1 MGTHPIF
8 ESDFDC
14 LTEAVPETKKPEVKR
29 EEYRKYLDSAGIL
42 DELTKF
48 LVTLYEEPDKPQDA
62 VSYMKKLLCG
72 GEPDAAEVENMK
84 NEIEQLKA
92 QVEELT
98 KRAEAAEAKLTASQP
113 AESEPSAPEGKEAKA
128 EEKAEENK
136 E

>member
-1 MGTHPIF
+1 MLF
-8 ESDFDC
+8 SFS
-14 LTEAVPETKKPEVKR
+14 EAMPETKKPEVKR

-84 NEIEQLKA
+84 NEVEQLRA

-98 KRAEAAEAKLTASQP
+98 KRAEAAEAKLAASQP
-113 AESEPSAPEGKEAKA
+113 AEAEPSAPEGKEAKPD
-128 EEKAEENK
+128 EKAEEKK

>member
-14 LTEAVPETKKPEVKR
+14 LTEAMPETKKPEVKR

-72 GEPDAAEVENMK
+72 GEPDAAE
-84 NEIEQLKA
+84 
-92 QVEELT
+92 
-98 KRAEAAEAKLTASQP
+98 AKLTASQP
-113 AESEPSAPEGKEAKA
+113 AESEPSAPEGKEARA
-128 EEKAEENK
+128 EEKAE
-136 E
+136 

>member
-14 LTEAVPETKKPEVKR
+14 LTEAMPETKKPEVKR

-128 EEKAEENK
+128 EEKAEEKK

>member
-1 MGTHPIF
+1 MWFH
-8 ESDFDC
+8 S
-14 LTEAVPETKKPEVKR
+14 
-29 EEYRKYLDSAGIL
+29 DSAGIL

-72 GEPDAAEVENMK
+72 GELIFPLSVFDVMYSGEPDAAEVENMK

-113 AESEPSAPEGKEAKA
+113 AESEPSAPEG
-128 EEKAEENK
+128 NSSVI
-136 E
+136 

>member
-1 MGTHPIF
+1 M
-8 ESDFDC
+8 
-14 LTEAVPETKKPEVKR
+14 PETKKPEVKR

-62 VSYMKKLLCG
+62 VAYMKKLLCG

-84 NEIEQLKA
+84 SEIEQLKA

-98 KRAEAAEAKLTASQP
+98 KRAEAAEAKILAATP
-113 AESEPSAPEGKEAKA
+113 AEAEPSAPEGEEAKPDA
-128 EEKAEENK
+128 EEKK